1 MIITIDGPAGSGKST
16 LSRRLAEQLGFSYL
30 DTGAMYRAVT
40 YLIQKNNL
48 PIRENDE
55 LRNLLK
61 NVSITFDKKRVM
73 INGEDVTGMIR
84 RPDIDRNVSSV
95 SELRPVRDKL
105 VELQRAIAEKGEYVC
120 EGRDMGTVVFPAA
133 FRKFYLD
140 ASPTE
145 RARRRANQLY
155 DKGIIDKIDD
165 DSLNKIKSEIESRDT
180 KDITRENSPLTVP
193 VDAVKIDTD
202 GKTIGEVLSEIM
214 KSINI

>member
-16 LSRRLAEQLGFSYL
+16 LSRRLAEKLGFSFL

-55 LRNLLK
+55 LQNLLM
-61 NVSITFDKKRVM
+61 NVDITFDKKRVM
-73 INGEDVTGMIR
+73 INGEDVTDLIR
-84 RPDIDRNVSSV
+84 RPGIDKNVSSV
-95 SELRPVRDKL
+95 SELRAVRDKL

-120 EGRDMGTVVFPAA
+120 EGRDMGSVVFPAA

-140 ASPTE
+140 ASPSE

-155 DKGIIDKIDD
+155 NKGIIEKIDD
-165 DSLNKIKSEIESRDT
+165 EALNKIKNEIEVRDT

-193 VDAVKIDTD
+193 VDALIIDTD
-202 GKTIGEVLSEIM
+202 GKTVDEVLTEMM